1 MFLPLVREAKET
13 NKNLLFLK
21 LLKLNSSHHKQ
32 NRTLPP
38 VAQEQKTNKKPLHHL
53 GMPVVTPCQTV
64 NMTRRNNKD
73 SSRPHLP
80 LGEML
85 ENLKKRLNRKK
96 LIKILR
102 KCDLLVKKTKNQSK
116 QLKNRNPRQK
126 PKRMVRNRKNLSCSV
141 ISVRMTTVALCGTQ
155 LTSLSSM
162 IK

>member
-1 MFLPLVREAKET
+1 MFLPLVKEVKET
-13 NKNLLFLK
+13 NKNLLLLK

-38 VAQEQKTNKKPLHHL
+38 VAQEQKTNKKPLLHL
-53 GMPVVTPCQTV
+53 EVSVVIPCWTV
-64 NMTRRNNKD
+64 NMTRRNSKG

-80 LGEML
+80 PGEML

-141 ISVRMTTVALCGTQ
+141 ILVPMMTVVLCGTQ
-155 LTSLSSM
+155 WISLNSM